1 MPCLSK
7 GGRVMGLDTLKV
19 TYTYAI
25 ATIIVIGGLAILYFS
40 RLDPPESN
48 SQNLGLVVAGFIG
61 IALQFVFQ
69 RETQTS
75 TARQVERATAAGVAS
90 QPTVTTGG
98 EPPTTTVT
106 PAAPAMPSSDVQP

>member
-1 MPCLSK
+1 MP
-7 GGRVMGLDTLKV
+7 GIDTLKV
-19 TYTYAI
+19 LYTYSI
-25 ATIIVIGGLAILYFS
+25 ATLVIAAGFAILYLS
-40 RLDPPESN
+40 RLDPPES
-48 SQNLGLVVAGFIG
+48 SANLGLVMAGFIG
-61 IALQFVFQ
+61 AAIQFVFN

-106 PAAPAMPSSDVQP
+106 PADPAPSGLTGADVRP

>member
-1 MPCLSK
+1 
-7 GGRVMGLDTLKV
+7 MGIDTIKV
-19 TYTYAI
+19 TYTYTI
-25 ATIIVIGGLAILYFS
+25 ATIVIIGGGLILYFS

-48 SQNLGLVVAGFIG
+48 SQNLSLVLAGFIG
-61 IALQFVFQ
+61 AAIQFVFN

-106 PAAPAMPSSDVQP
+106 PAVTVPVDAAVG